1 MISAESLKT
10 IGQGALGAMTFGIYH
25 QIVTNKMMELNNEKM
40 ELKQKFYIDNHNRE
54 IIEFKDKINKIEN
67 KIIKIET
74 GVSRKITQQFFQN

>member
-40 ELKQKFYIDNHNRE
+40 ELKQKIYIDNHNRE
-54 IIEFKDKINKIEN
+54 INELKDKINKIEN
-67 KIIKIET
+67 KIINI
-74 GVSRKITQQFFQN
+74 FFFNG